1 MSRKI
6 EYICPFVPA
15 ELIAAWGFEPVCKK
29 LIGGE
34 AQDNTTE
41 NSTKPHHNLS
51 AGVCPISESMLY
63 EFAQTS
69 AAGVIFSTTCDQMRR
84 AHEIFLELRGDIPSF
99 LLNVPVSWQ
108 DPACVKYYRSE
119 LERLGEFLS
128 RIGGRRP
135 DAKTL
140 ADTIRRYAKQREEL
154 YTAKNRNESR
164 INIAF
169 VGSELRQ
176 EDDWIFSYV
185 HQFGGQVV
193 LDATCNGEMV
203 LPGCVLPDGLDD
215 DPLGTLAEM
224 YFALPH
230 PHQRPDSKFFDYV
243 TTQIIQRNVK
253 GVILI
258 HMSWCDTCH
267 GFARRLKQKLSVP
280 LLQIAEADQP
290 TAKAHIQSRLSAFGE
305 MLN

>member
-1 MSRKI
+1 MNRKI

-15 ELIAAWGFEPVCKK
+15 ELISAWGFEPVRKK

-34 AQDNTTE
+34 LQENATE
-41 NSTKPHHNLS
+41 NSVRPHHNLS
-51 AGVCPISESMLY
+51 AGVCPIAESMLF

-84 AHEIFLELRGDIPSF
+84 GWEIFAELRGDVPSF
-99 LLNVPVSWQ
+99 LLNVPASWT
-108 DPACVKYYRSE
+108 DPACLEYYKSE
-119 LERLGEFLS
+119 LERCGEFLCK
-128 RIGGRRP
+128 IGGRQP

-140 ADTIRRYAKQREEL
+140 TNTIRRYAKQREEL
-154 YTAKNRNESR
+154 VATKDRNDSG
-164 INIAF
+164 INIAI

-176 EDDWIFSYV
+176 EDDWIFDYV
-185 HQFGGQVV
+185 HEFGGQVV

-203 LPGCVLPDGLDD
+203 LPGSELPDSLDD
-215 DPLGTLAEM
+215 DPLDVLAEM

-243 TTQIIQRNVK
+243 TTQVTERKIE

-258 HMSWCDTCH
+258 RKPWCDTCH
-267 GFARRLKQKLSVP
+267 GFARRLKQKLSIP
-280 LLQIAEADQP
+280 LLEITDTDQP
-290 TAKAHIQSRLSAFGE
+290 TAKAHIQNRLSAFGE